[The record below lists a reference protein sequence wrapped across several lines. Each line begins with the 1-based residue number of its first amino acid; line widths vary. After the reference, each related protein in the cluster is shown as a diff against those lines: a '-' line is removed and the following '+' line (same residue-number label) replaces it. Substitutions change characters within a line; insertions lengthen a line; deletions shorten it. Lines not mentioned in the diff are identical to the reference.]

1 MHLKSLTLVSIFA
14 AAAQTVTA
22 QEVGDLSVGIGA
34 TSMGAS
40 LEVQYGVTPNIAVRG
55 MVMGGINLE
64 DEFDVDDGT
73 LDGEAELG
81 GVAVV
86 ADYYPFA
93 NPWRVSGGLFF
104 SNFSLSGEYTE
115 DGTTYD
121 AEVEFKQDVVPMLT
135 TGFDYEFT
143 QGWSLTGDIGVLIS
157 PLEASSDSADP
168 LVQDDVDELNADLE
182 DVPVFPFVGLAV
194 TYTY

>member
-1 MHLKSLTLVSIFA
+1 MHFKTLALVSTLAI
-14 AAAQTVTA
+14 AAQTVSA

-40 LEVQYGVTPNIAVRG
+40 LEVQYGATPNLAVRG
-55 MVMGGINLE
+55 MVMGGINLD
-64 DEFDVDDGT
+64 DEFDVEDGT
-73 LDGEAELG
+73 LDGKAELG
-81 GVAVV
+81 GLAVV
-86 ADYYPFA
+86 GDYYPFA

-104 SNFSLSGEYTE
+104 SNFSLSGTYTDTSGSYEADIAFKE
-115 DGTTYD
+115 D
-121 AEVEFKQDVVPMLT
+121 VIPMIT

-143 QGWSLTGDIGVLIS
+143 SGWSLTGDVGVLVS
-157 PLEASSDSADP
+157 SLEASSDSADP
-168 LVQDDVDELNADLE
+168 TVQADIADLNADLE